1 MFTSAAGVS
10 EQDAPLIT
18 LGSFPTFFSI
28 GQVQRVADLMFDAG
42 MITTSLDVRQL
53 ALQP

>member
-1 MFTSAAGVS
+1 VGVNA
-10 EQDAPLIT
+10 QDAPLIA
-18 LGSFPTFFSI
+18 LGSYPTFFSV

-42 MITTSLDVRQL
+42 MLTTPLDVREL